1 MARYGVDYYGLV
13 AYGSDTTS
21 FIEFDASPF
30 TATPIGYQK
39 IRLEWTSPSGDW
51 SRIRLVRN
59 TYGFPLSVDD
69 GAVVYDEPKSFDS
82 GVYDDSGEI
91 PDEIGLKPGIA
102 YHYSLFV
109 FDTQNEVWVKA
120 GNAFGISIK
129 DYGTFDYI
137 YNALPGIYRT
147 NNLKVITDTGNNEDL
162 EDFLRIFAVALDLYK
177 TNADLVRQTYDTS
190 VAYAPII
197 PVMMQQF
204 GLAFEPE
211 LGLQQSRILLRNVA
225 YIDKSKG
232 SLEGIENFI
241 KAFTGYDQI
250 TTPSK
255 NIMLDYND
263 SSFEESVGRW
273 ASIAHC
279 TLARVNNATVTPYSE
294 PSLPSLFPNKAA
306 GALQVNTTNGG
317 DAELACGLSNPKTR
331 GIPVKEGFVYTF
343 SIYTQ
348 ASASNKRR
356 NVHVDIRWF
365 NLFGQEISRA
375 GEVSILDPF
384 GSWGRVAV
392 TDTAPVNCFF
402 AIPTIRI
409 EGSSNNEHH
418 WFDAAQFEESSLGA
432 TEFEEARGINIT
444 LKATRV
450 NELENPGFETTLT
463 PWVTTGATATRS
475 NTIKDTDR
483 NSAFSLSLVSTSDNI
498 VEVLYDRFMPVSEG
512 FWYSASGYVRTGFTG
527 ARAEDRLGNWAIS
540 WYDPNQT
547 LISTS
552 TGSAQNL
559 TEFYNVTEY
568 YRTQGILTVYTTETT
583 NLIVGQDVRLLE
595 FDDPSLDGEYEVQFV
610 SGRYFQ
616 VAVPGPDILLTEV
629 NPGTF
634 VQNLNTSFVRNSFSA
649 LSPSNAAY
657 AKVKFIWDNP
667 LTGQTIHLDSC
678 MFESSTIAKPYFDG
692 STGFSSTS
700 DLVWEGSPYES
711 RSHYY
716 KNRVATQLR
725 LISQLP
731 SYLING
737 TPFVIKL
744 AQPLE

>member
-13 AYGSDTTS
+13 AYGSDSTS
-21 FIEFDASPF
+21 FVEFDASPF

-69 GAVVYDEPKSFDS
+69 GAVVYDEPKSFDV
-82 GVYDDSGEI
+82 GVYDDTGQI

-109 FDTQNEVWVKA
+109 FDTQNEVWVKS

-129 DYGTFDYI
+129 DYGTFDYL
-137 YNALPGIYRT
+137 YNAIPGIYRT
-147 NNLKVITDTGNNEDL
+147 NNLKVITDTGANEDL

-273 ASIAHC
+273 ESIARA
-279 TLARVNNATVTPYSE
+279 TLDRVNNAVVAPYVEST
-294 PSLPSLFPNKAA
+294 LPSLFPNKAT
-306 GALQVNTTNGG
+306 GALRVTCGSGG
-317 DAELACGLSNPKTR
+317 DAEFACGLSAPKTR

-343 SIYTQ
+343 SIYSRA
-348 ASASNKRR
+348 ASTTRGIYL
-356 NVHVDIRWF
+356 DIRWF
-365 NLFGQEISRA
+365 NLYGQELSRA
-375 GEVSILDPF
+375 GETNWTNSAGGWTR
-384 GSWGRVAV
+384 GSV
-392 TDTAPVNCFF
+392 TDTAPVDCFF
-402 AIPTIRI
+402 MVPTIRI
-409 EGSSNNEHH
+409 QGSAASEVHY
-418 WFDAAQFEESSLGA
+418 FDAAQVEESSIGV
-432 TEFEEARGINIT
+432 TDFEEARGINIT

-450 NELENPGFETTLT
+450 NELENPGFDTTIT
-463 PWVTTGATATRS
+463 PWVVTGATGTRT

-483 NSAFSLSLVSTSDNI
+483 NSAYSLALTSTTNDV
-498 VEVLYDRFMPVSEG
+498 VEVSYNRFMPVSSG
-512 FWYSASGYVRTGFTG
+512 FWYSASGYIRTGFTG
-527 ARAEDRLGNWAIS
+527 NRTEDRLGNWVIS
-540 WYDPNQT
+540 WYDSNQT

-552 TGSAQNL
+552 TDSAKNL

-568 YRTQGILTVYTTETT
+568 YRTQGILTVYTSETT
-583 NLIVGQDVRLLE
+583 SLVAGQDVRLLD

-610 SGRYFQ
+610 SGRFFQ
-616 VAVPGPDILLTEV
+616 VVSAGPDIDLTEV
-629 NPGTF
+629 NPGTY
-634 VQNLNTSFVRNSFSA
+634 VQDLKLDFVRNSYSA
-649 LSPSNAAY
+649 LSPTNAAY
-657 AKVKFIWDNP
+657 AKIKFVWDNP
-667 LTGQTIHLDSC
+667 LNGQIIHLDSC
-678 MFESSTIAKPYFDG
+678 MFERSTIAKPYFDG

-700 DLVWEGSPYES
+700 DLVWESSPYES

-725 LISQLP
+725 LIAQLP
-731 SYLING
+731 NYLVHG
-737 TPFVIKL
+737 TPFVIRL
-744 AQPLE
+744 AQPEE

>member
-69 GAVVYDEPKSFDS
+69 GAVVYDEPKSFDE
-82 GVYDDSGEI
+82 GVYDDTGQV

-109 FDTQNEVWVKA
+109 FDLQNEVWVKA

-129 DYGTFDYI
+129 DYGTFDYL
-137 YNALPGIYRT
+137 YNGLPGLYRT
-147 NNLKVITDTGNNEDL
+147 NNLKVITDTGANKDL
-162 EDFLRIFAVALDLYK
+162 EDFLRIFSIAFDLYK
-177 TNADLVRQTYDTS
+177 TNADLMRQTYDTS

-211 LGLQQSRILLRNVA
+211 LGLQQSRILLRNAA

-250 TTPSK
+250 TRPSK

-263 SSFEESVGRW
+263 SSFEESIGRW
-273 ASIAHC
+273 ASIANA
-279 TLARVNNATVTPYSE
+279 TLSRVNNSVVPPYLE
-294 PSLPSLFPNKAA
+294 PTLPSLFPNKAA
-306 GALQVNTTNGG
+306 FSLKVLCGAGG
-317 DAELACGLSNPKTR
+317 DAELACGLSAPKTR
-331 GIPVKEGFVYTF
+331 GIPVKEGYVYTF
-343 SIYTQ
+343 SIYSRAAT
-348 ASASNKRR
+348 ATRG
-356 NVHVDIRWF
+356 VHLDIRWY
-365 NLFGQEISRA
+365 NLNGQEISRA
-375 GEVSILDPF
+375 GETSWTNTTTGWTR
-384 GSWGRVAV
+384 GSV

-402 AIPTIRI
+402 MVPTIRI
-409 EGSSNNEHH
+409 ENSANAEVHY
-418 WFDAAQFEESSLGA
+418 FDAAQVEESSLGA
-432 TEFEEARGINIT
+432 TDFEEARGIDIT

-450 NELENPGFETTLT
+450 NELENPGFETSLL
-463 PWVTTGATATRS
+463 PWTFDGATGSRT
-475 NTIKDTDR
+475 NVIKDTER
-483 NSAFSLSLVSTSDNI
+483 NSAYSLLITSTSDDI
-498 VEVLYDRFMPVSEG
+498 SEVLYDRLMPVEAG
-512 FWYSASGYVRTGFTG
+512 FWYSASGYIRTGFTG
-527 ARAEDRLGNWAIS
+527 TKEEDRLGQWSII
-540 WYDPNQT
+540 WYDANQT

-552 TGSAQNL
+552 TGTPKNL

-568 YRTQGILTVYTTETT
+568 YRTSGVLTVYTEETT
-583 NLIVGQDVRLLE
+583 SLVVGQDVRLLE
-595 FDDPSLDGEYEVQFV
+595 FDDPSLDGEYEVSFV

-616 VAVPGPDILLTEV
+616 VSSPGDDIVLTNV
-629 NPGTF
+629 NSGTF
-634 VQNLNTSFVRNSFSA
+634 VQDLKLDFVRNSFSA
-649 LSPSNAAY
+649 LSPSTAAY
-657 AKVKFIWDNP
+657 AKIKFVWDNP
-667 LTGQTIHLDSC
+667 NIGQAIHLDSC
-678 MFESSTIAKPYFDG
+678 MFERSTIAKPYFDG
-692 STGFSSTS
+692 TTGFSSIS
-700 DLVWEGSPYES
+700 DLVWESTPYES

-725 LISQLP
+725 LAAQLP
-731 SYLING
+731 NYLVHG
-737 TPFVIKL
+737 TPFVIRL
-744 AQPLE
+744 AQPEE

>member
-13 AYGSDTTS
+13 AYGSDSTS
-21 FIEFDASPF
+21 FVEFDASPF

-69 GAVVYDEPKSFDS
+69 GAVVYDEPKSFDV
-82 GVYDDSGEI
+82 GVYDDTGQI

-120 GNAFGISIK
+120 GNAFAISIK
-129 DYGTFDYI
+129 DYGTFDYL
-137 YNALPGIYRT
+137 YNAIPGIYRT
-147 NNLKVITDTGNNEDL
+147 NNLKVITDTGANEDL

-273 ASIAHC
+273 ASIARA
-279 TLARVNNATVTPYSE
+279 TLDRVNNAVVAPYVEST
-294 PSLPSLFPNKAA
+294 LPSLFPNKAT
-306 GALQVNTTNGG
+306 GALRVTCGSGG
-317 DAELACGLSNPKTR
+317 DAEFACGLSAPKTR

-343 SIYTQ
+343 SIYSRA
-348 ASASNKRR
+348 ASTTRGIYL
-356 NVHVDIRWF
+356 DIRWF
-365 NLFGQEISRA
+365 NLYGQELSRA
-375 GEVSILDPF
+375 GETNWTNSAGGWTR
-384 GSWGRVAV
+384 GSV
-392 TDTAPVNCFF
+392 TDTAPVDCFF
-402 AIPTIRI
+402 MVPTIRI
-409 EGSSNNEHH
+409 QGSATSEVHY
-418 WFDAAQFEESSLGA
+418 FDAAQVEESSIGV
-432 TEFEEARGINIT
+432 TDFEEARGINIT

-450 NELENPGFETTLT
+450 NELENPGFDTTIT
-463 PWVTTGATATRS
+463 PWVVTGATGTRT

-483 NSAFSLSLVSTSDNI
+483 NSAYSLALTSTTNDV
-498 VEVLYDRFMPVSEG
+498 VEVSYNRFMPVSSG
-512 FWYSASGYVRTGFTG
+512 FWYSASGYIRTCFTG
-527 ARAEDRLGNWAIS
+527 DRAEDR
-540 WYDPNQT
+540 
-547 LISTS
+547 
-552 TGSAQNL
+552 
-559 TEFYNVTEY
+559 
-568 YRTQGILTVYTTETT
+568 
-583 NLIVGQDVRLLE
+583 
-595 FDDPSLDGEYEVQFV
+595 
-610 SGRYFQ
+610 
-616 VAVPGPDILLTEV
+616 
-629 NPGTF
+629 
-634 VQNLNTSFVRNSFSA
+634 
-649 LSPSNAAY
+649 
-657 AKVKFIWDNP
+657 
-667 LTGQTIHLDSC
+667 
-678 MFESSTIAKPYFDG
+678 
-692 STGFSSTS
+692 
-700 DLVWEGSPYES
+700 
-711 RSHYY
+711 
-716 KNRVATQLR
+716 
-725 LISQLP
+725 
-731 SYLING
+731 
-737 TPFVIKL
+737 
-744 AQPLE
+744 